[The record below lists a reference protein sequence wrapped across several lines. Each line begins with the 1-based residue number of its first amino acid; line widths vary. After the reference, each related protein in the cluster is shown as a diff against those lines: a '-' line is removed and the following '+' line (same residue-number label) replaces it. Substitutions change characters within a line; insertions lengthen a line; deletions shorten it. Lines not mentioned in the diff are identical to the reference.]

1 MEILGHKLL
10 YRDGEYV
17 AFPNMERLADGT
29 VICAFRHAKE
39 RQKEYG
45 KVCLLYTS
53 RCV

>member
-29 VICAFRHAKE
+29 VIATYVDCQTVNTVKGA
-39 RQKEYG
+39 
-45 KVCLLYTS
+45 
-53 RCV
+53 